1 MPMSQYRKILLI
13 ADPDMRSTTALSR
26 AALLAQL
33 SGAELHVSMFVH
45 ESSIIALGA
54 VSPEVMELAKQ
65 NCLMRRQEWLRERRE
80 ELLGVV
86 GRVETDLSWGGPL
99 HEKIVHRVLELKPD
113 VVVKDVAAEPGLKR
127 MLFTPLDWQLLRLCP
142 APLLLVHPE
151 ARQAPR
157 RVIAAVD
164 PLRALHETNALQDH
178 VVKAALDL
186 ALQCDAS
193 VHLIHAFEGLMPMQP
208 GEVFSYS
215 MQTVIDNIRDLHR
228 RGFDEYAQ
236 RYSVPPE
243 RMHFIE
249 GPASMVIP
257 GFASDRRAD
266 VVVVGTVHRTGLD
279 RVIMGSTAERILDA
293 VHCDVLAVKPEG
305 FESDLKHYL
314 RPPARGAQEPVATS
328 RKTG

>member
-1 MPMSQYRKILLI
+1 MSQYRKILLI
-13 ADPDMRSTTALSR
+13 ADPEMRSTTALSR

-54 VSPEVMELAKQ
+54 VSQEVMELARQ
-65 NCLMRRQEWLRERRE
+65 NCLLRREEWLRQRKE

-99 HEKIVHRVLELKPD
+99 HEKIVHKVLEFKPD
-113 VVVKDVAAEPGLKR
+113 IVVKDVAAEPGLKR
-127 MLFTPLDWQLLRLCP
+127 LLFTPLDWQLLRLCP

-164 PLRALHETNALQDH
+164 PLRALHETNGLHDH

-193 VHLIHAFEGLMPMQP
+193 VHLVHAFEGLMPMQP
-208 GEVFSYS
+208 GEVFTHS
-215 MQTVIDNIRDLHR
+215 MQTVIDNIRNLHR
-228 RGFDEYAQ
+228 SGFDEYAQ

-249 GPASMVIP
+249 GPAALVIP
-257 GFASDRRAD
+257 GFATDHRAD
-266 VVVVGTVHRTGLD
+266 VVVVGTIHRTGLD

-293 VHCDVLAVKPEG
+293 VHCDVLAVKPAG
-305 FESDLKHYL
+305 FETDLKSYL
-314 RPPARGAQEPVATS
+314 RPATWLAPAPAVAA
-328 RKTG
+328 RKAG